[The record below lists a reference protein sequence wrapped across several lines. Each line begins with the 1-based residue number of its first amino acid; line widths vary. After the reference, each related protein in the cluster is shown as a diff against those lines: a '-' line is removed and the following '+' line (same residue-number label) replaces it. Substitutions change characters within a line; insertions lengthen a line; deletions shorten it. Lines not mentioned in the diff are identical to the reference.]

1 MSLAVSFHPKRNNLP
16 GIILELK
23 AGSTPQEAIS
33 QIRKKEYC
41 EKLKKKN
48 ITSILGV
55 GICYDPGRKEH
66 TCEIVTM

>member
-1 MSLAVSFHPKRNNLP
+1 MAVSFHPKRNNLP

>member
-1 MSLAVSFHPKRNNLP
+1 MKS
-16 GIILELK
+16 GI
-23 AGSTPQEAIS
+23 TPQEAIS

-41 EKLKKKN
+41 EKLKKEN